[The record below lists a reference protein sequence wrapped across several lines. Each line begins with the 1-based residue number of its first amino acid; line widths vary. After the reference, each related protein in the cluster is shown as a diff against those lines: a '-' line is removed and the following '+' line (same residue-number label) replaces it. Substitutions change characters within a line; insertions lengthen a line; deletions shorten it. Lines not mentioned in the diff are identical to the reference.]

1 MSVRFEVALTL
12 VYFTAVHALEFIL
25 LQPKALSVRNLI
37 VRNLIGSDI
46 ASSELS

>member
-1 MSVRFEVALTL
+1 MSVRFEVVLSL
-12 VYFTAVHALEFIL
+12 VYFTAVHALGGIL
-25 LQPKALSVRNLI
+25 LQPKALSVRNLT